1 MASESLLC
9 EKKFIAGPDN
19 FRKVFFIFEELFMA
33 IVSIKPKNKNTRFVA
48 LDAKNP
54 GTILVEGIKAES
66 VARRARAT
74 GKAFAMLYVP
84 KNNETHGLHGIAR

>member
-1 MASESLLC
+1 MASLLRAKKVVAGS
-9 EKKFIAGPDN
+9 EK
-19 FRKVFFIFEELFMA
+19 FRKVLSIFEGLFMA

-48 LDAKNP
+48 LDAKKP

-66 VARRARAT
+66 VARKARAT

>member
-1 MASESLLC
+1 
-9 EKKFIAGPDN
+9 
-19 FRKVFFIFEELFMA
+19 MA

-84 KNNETHGLHGIAR
+84 KNNETHGLHGIVR